1 MDIAFEFSR
10 KRKEFGKHPKFNDS
24 GPIELINV
32 EATKEFEENW
42 ENRPS
47 TEIEIDCIPSMAEH
61 EINTERYIA
70 VDTGMQHKE
79 GGWPKEINT
88 EEFEDKKR
96 YLRKI
101 EMDDTFNEIVLG
113 LTKKVESRV
122 KQNNSMNMFEEYFAN
137 QTDDHSAEPP
147 SAKTITIFRDPN
159 SNGRPVSRVCW
170 HPESSY
176 RIASVH
182 CDLSFETM
190 NLAFSS
196 SLQLQS
202 ELLDSYIWDI
212 TNPNRPYYTMKPVSP
227 ICCISFNKKNT
238 DTFVCGSYNGI
249 LSVWDLRKTGK
260 YLGCIESTVI
270 EKTHNDPIYDVE
282 WIQSRTGTEFV
293 SISTD
298 GVICWWDSRKLS
310 TGPMDQMILCNDN
323 DNESNLN
330 GGTSLEYRTD
340 AGATKYLVGTDQGTI
355 ISVERKAKKDGDS
368 QKQIKLIY
376 GETVFEES
384 SNNQLLNNE
393 SYKHHGPIYSLSR
406 NYFLPK
412 CILSVGDWMAR
423 IWTEDIKTPIMSTR
437 YESHYLTSGI
447 WSPTRP
453 GVFYITKQNGEL
465 DIWDYYYKGQF
476 KPAYS
481 VKISEKYSLSD
492 CKISLKSQGKL
503 VGVGCA
509 DGSVTILEL
518 SNSLYQSNNLNME
531 KQAITQLFERETNRE
546 KCLQAAKL
554 AQQRAKKLQMKK
566 DKVKPSKKQEEKET
580 EKETQF
586 ELTDFGAV
594 EADFLNFIEKNKPK
608 QPLNQ

>member
-1 MDIAFEFSR
+1 
-10 KRKEFGKHPKFNDS
+10 
-24 GPIELINV
+24 
-32 EATKEFEENW
+32 
-42 ENRPS
+42 
-47 TEIEIDCIPSMAEH
+47 
-61 EINTERYIA
+61 
-70 VDTGMQHKE
+70 
-79 GGWPKEINT
+79 
-88 EEFEDKKR
+88 
-96 YLRKI
+96 
-101 EMDDTFNEIVLG
+101 
-113 LTKKVESRV
+113 
-122 KQNNSMNMFEEYFAN
+122 MFRMY
-137 QTDDHSAEPP
+137 
-147 SAKTITIFRDPN
+147 
-159 SNGRPVSRVCW
+159 
-170 HPESSY
+170 
-176 RIASVH
+176 
-182 CDLSFETM
+182 
-190 NLAFSS
+190 
-196 SLQLQS
+196 
-202 ELLDSYIWDI
+202 
-212 TNPNRPYYTMKPVSP
+212 
-227 ICCISFNKKNT
+227 
-238 DTFVCGSYNGI
+238 
-249 LSVWDLRKTGK
+249 
-260 YLGCIESTVI
+260 
-270 EKTHNDPIYDVE
+270 DPIYDVE

-310 TGPMDQMILCNDN
+310 TGPMDQMILCNDFFV
-323 DNESNLN
+323 N

-340 AGATKYLVGTDQGTI
+340 AGATKYLVGTDQ
-355 ISVERKAKKDGDS
+355 
-368 QKQIKLIY
+368 
-376 GETVFEES
+376 
-384 SNNQLLNNE
+384 
-393 SYKHHGPIYSLSR
+393 
-406 NYFLPK
+406 
-412 CILSVGDWMAR
+412 VGDWMAR

-608 QPLNQ
+608 QPLNQNEKENIDVSNQ